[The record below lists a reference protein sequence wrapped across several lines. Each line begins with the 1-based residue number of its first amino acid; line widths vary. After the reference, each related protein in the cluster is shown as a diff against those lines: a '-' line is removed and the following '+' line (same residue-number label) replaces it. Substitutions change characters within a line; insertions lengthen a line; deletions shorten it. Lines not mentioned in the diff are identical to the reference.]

1 MNYHKRQ
8 FSIYFAFD
16 AGDNYL
22 AAVVISG
29 LETFMNTDLREHGL
43 ALLIVL
49 EISRRADTDRQD
61 LGDIQAT

>member
-1 MNYHKRQ
+1 MEISRRPGTDETLVNYHKRQ

-29 LETFMNTDLREHGL
+29 LETFVNTE
-43 ALLIVL
+43 
-49 EISRRADTDRQD
+49 
-61 LGDIQAT
+61 